1 MYIIKVIEMN
11 NRSLNSTPVNN
22 GLNGH
27 TTYWYQPI
35 QTVHNNIVVPEIDN
49 RQNIP
54 EYLKMNNAECLKLL
68 TLLSDWK
75 MSFLFRTLYG
85 KNCLQ
90 TQGVVL
96 VFNFLFVITYL

>member
-1 MYIIKVIEMN
+1 MN

-27 TTYWYQPI
+27 TTYWYQPV
-35 QTVHNNIVVPEIDN
+35 QTVHNNIVVPEMDN

-54 EYLKMNNAECLKLL
+54 EYLKMNNVECLKLL
-68 TLLSDWK
+68 TLLNDWK

-85 KNCLQ
+85 KNRLQ
-90 TQGVVL
+90 TSA
-96 VFNFLFVITYL
+96 